1 MNFVFQCKCLS
12 ACGAIALAVVSTGC
26 GGVSAGG
33 GASPSTF
40 FLPGVAGLDIRADQ
54 SVVPSTL
61 LAEESA
67 PTNTVETVTVSFQE
81 ATYIQ
86 IADLDSL

>member
-1 MNFVFQCKCLS
+1 MNFVFQFKCLS
-12 ACGAIALAVVSTGC
+12 AFGAIALAVLTSGC

-40 FLPGVAGLDIRADQ
+40 FLPGVAGLDIRAEQ
-54 SVVPSTL
+54 SVAPPAL
-61 LAEESA
+61 LAAETA
-67 PTNTVETVTVSFQE
+67 PTNTVETVIVSFQE

-86 IADLDSL
+86 VADLDSL

>member
-1 MNFVFQCKCLS
+1 MNFVFKSKCLS
-12 ACGAIALAVVSTGC
+12 ACGAIAFAVLSIGC

-40 FLPGVAGLDIRADQ
+40 FLPGVAGLDIRAEQ
-54 SVVPSTL
+54 SVAPPAL
-61 LAEESA
+61 LAAETA
-67 PTNTVETVTVSFQE
+67 PTNTVETVIVSFQE

-86 IADLDSL
+86 VANLDSL

>member
-1 MNFVFQCKCLS
+1 M
-12 ACGAIALAVVSTGC
+12 
-26 GGVSAGG
+26 
-33 GASPSTF
+33 
-40 FLPGVAGLDIRADQ
+40 RADQ
-54 SVVPSTL
+54 GVVPSTL